1 MYPKS
6 AKKSTQRGQIQT
18 KSRHFLGLFWC
29 LDANLVPDGPRD
41 LIFIDFGAP
50 KHKKPTRNKQK
61 LDSNMCIFM
70 YFFYGES
77 FLRRLVFCVGLLVT
91 VLTPLHVWPLTPL
104 FVPTRACGP
113 RPKRRAAAPQR
124 GRGVQPGG
132 LQCIAGGAAMTRRR
146 RLKYKYMLLYLPF
159 PNSQVLH
166 SIHVVTFC
174 T

>member
-1 MYPKS
+1 MTTLNVVQKCEKEHPEGS
-6 AKKSTQRGQIQT
+6 NPDQIQT
-18 KSRHFLGLFWC
+18 LFGSFLVSGCQPGPGWAPGPHFHRFGCPKTQKSQ
-29 LDANLVPDGPRD
+29 
-41 LIFIDFGAP
+41 
-50 KHKKPTRNKQK
+50 KNKQK

-146 RLKYKYMLLYLPF
+146 RL
-159 PNSQVLH
+159 Q
-166 SIHVVTFC
+166 
-174 T
+174 